1 MTPESA
7 RMTEPSTVNGTLNV
21 QLTLDSLR
29 HCIRLVLSEIIIL
42 KRRKEDITVLN
53 EQEKGSGLKDSSI
66 IC

>member
-1 MTPESA
+1 
-7 RMTEPSTVNGTLNV
+7 MTEPSTVNGTLNV